1 MKTVIVTMALCN
13 AHKAKSH
20 IRFSHPFARKIFCY
34 QFRQGQKLLPQFRK
48 IFRLIRTQGVRF
60 LFKSY

>member
-20 IRFSHPFARKIFCY
+20 IRFSHPFAQEIFCH
-34 QFRQGQKLLPQFRK
+34 QFRQGQKPLPQFRK
-48 IFRLIRTQGVRF
+48 IFCLMRTQGVRF
-60 LFKSY
+60 LIKSY